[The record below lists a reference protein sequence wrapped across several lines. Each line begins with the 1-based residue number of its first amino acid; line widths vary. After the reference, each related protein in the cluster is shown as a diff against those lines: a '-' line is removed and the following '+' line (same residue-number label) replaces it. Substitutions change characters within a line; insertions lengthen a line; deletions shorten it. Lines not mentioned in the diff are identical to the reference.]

1 LSGLVGYYDG
11 EDNNNDPAASDSDAL
26 SNIGVEVGVVGGVV
40 GNAFQFDNTPGDTL
54 TASTSYSFNSPGTSE
69 LGDTFTVAAWYNLDT
84 DAPLGNGGNRHFVWE
99 NTSDFDF
106 SYWIDNDGGPGS
118 PTGVQAMYIDG
129 TTNLDTYIKG
139 TWQHVAQTIVSSGG
153 TTTSTTYIDGIL
165 AGSASAAIGALGS
178 LVSGLED
185 SGVNFGRART
195 PASDRP
201 FDGLIDEIGIWS
213 RALSEEEIK
222 QVFALGSNGSGI
234 TGSVEDFAITRITY
248 DADTGDAT
256 IEFVSVAG
264 ATYAIDSAP
273 DLLGWDELNDN
284 FKSTSDRSRFTDNT
298 SDPRTFYRVRR
309 IEE

>member
-1 LSGLVGYYDG
+1 
-11 EDNNNDPAASDSDAL
+11 
-26 SNIGVEVGVVGGVV
+26 
-40 GNAFQFDNTPGDTL
+40 
-54 TASTSYSFNSPGTSE
+54 
-69 LGDTFTVAAWYNLDT
+69 
-84 DAPLGNGGNRHFVWE
+84 
-99 NTSDFDF
+99 
-106 SYWIDNDGGPGS
+106 
-118 PTGVQAMYIDG
+118 
-129 TTNLDTYIKG
+129 
-139 TWQHVAQTIVSSGG
+139 
-153 TTTSTTYIDGIL
+153 L